1 MALIH
6 APPRFG
12 LVTPMSGE
20 PDGSL
25 SDGLRVPYRSQ
36 QQYHQDNESD
46 CAMVVSKVITHR
58 VIGVTPQ
65 VLSARKMPQ

>member
-1 MALIH
+1 MPLIH
-6 APPRFG
+6 GPHGFG

-36 QQYHQDNESD
+36 QQYHHDNEPD
-46 CAMVVSKVITHR
+46 CAMVVPKLIAHR
-58 VIGVTPQ
+58 IIGVTPQ
-65 VLSARKMPQ
+65 ALSARKMPQ

>member
-1 MALIH
+1 MH

-25 SDGLRVPYRSQ
+25 SGGLRVPYRSQ
-36 QQYHQDNESD
+36 QQYHQDKKPD
-46 CAMVVSKVITHR
+46 CAMVVPKVIAR
-58 VIGVTPQ
+58 RIIGVTPQ
-65 VLSARKMPQ
+65 ALSARKMPQ